1 MSTQSTEWQIPEWSR
16 GDRFRKARE
25 ARDISQGDLAER
37 MGVAR
42 RTVGSY
48 ERDEVEPRKIVVNAW
63 ALATGVPVE
72 WLLYGVVP
80 QDPDDPGHVTSGSQ
94 ALNATRTAEVV
105 ELSARLGRA
114 ATDKEQAA

>member
-25 ARDISQGDLAER
+25 ARDISQGELAEM

-42 RTVGSY
+42 RTIGSY

-72 WLLYGVVP
+72 WLLYGVAP
-80 QDPDDPGHVTSGSQ
+80 TGPDDDGTAADQGVTGSGWI
-94 ALNATRTAEVV
+94 AERPARVV
-105 ELSARLGRA
+105 DLQDRRVA
-114 ATDKEQAA
+114 